1 MKMDG
6 KVCIITGAAQGIGKG
21 IACRLAKEG
30 AIVAIADLNGVKAK
44 ATAQE
49 IVDKGGK
56 AIGIQVDVAERSQV
70 KAMIDETV
78 KEFGKLDVMFNNAG
92 FNKPMKF
99 LETTEENWNAVMRVN
114 ALGCLIGMQEAAKQ
128 MIKQGNGGKI
138 INTTSMA
145 GRQGYPDFAPYSASK
160 WAVISLIQ
168 AGAREL
174 TPKYDIT
181 VNGFGPGVV
190 ATPLWDQLDKDLMS
204 IGSSDKEGQ
213 AMSNFAAGILRGR
226 VATPEDIAGTAL
238 FLASSDS
245 DYMTGQVVM
254 IDGGMTLV

>member
-1 MKMDG
+1 MRMND
-6 KVCIITGAAQGIGKG
+6 KVCIITGAAQGIGKA
-21 IACRLAKEG
+21 IAKRLASEG
-30 AIVAIADLNGVKAK
+30 AMVVIADMNADKAETV
-44 ATAQE
+44 ANE
-49 IVDKGGK
+49 ITNSGGK
-56 AIGIQVDVAERSQV
+56 AISSRVDVADRQQV
-70 KAMIDETV
+70 KAMIDLAVV
-78 KEFGKLDVMFNNAG
+78 KYGKLDIIFNNAG

-99 LETTEENWNAVMRVN
+99 LETTEENWDAILRVN
-114 ALGCLIGMQEAAKQ
+114 ALGCLICMQEAAKQ
-128 MIKQGNGGKI
+128 MIKQGHGGKI

-145 GRQGYPDFAPYSASK
+145 GRQGYPDFAPYCASK

-174 TPKYDIT
+174 TSKHNIT

-190 ATPLWDQLDKDLMS
+190 ATPLWEQLDKDLLD
-204 IGSSDKEGQ
+204 IGSSEKEGQ
-213 AMSNFAAGILRGR
+213 AMADFATGILRGR
-226 VATPEDIAGTAL
+226 VAQPEDITGTAL